1 MKDLGAATAYA
12 YAVEEGYT
20 GTEEE
25 FAALMADFTTA
36 AETATAAAEAAEAA
50 AASLTVDDEL
60 DDESTNP
67 VQNAVITNELSTV
80 KDGLN
85 DVNETLADITGN
97 VPLQAFEIGVANV
110 SNGAITYSSST
121 NKIRTKQG
129 TLNHAKQGDK
139 FSMTSSGLY
148 KYFICYSADG
158 VSGWDRNAY
167 SLDTATVE
175 APIDGYYVIV
185 IGKRDDSTITQNE
198 VSEIASKM
206 QLTRT
211 VTSGIEEVLT
221 EAGDTWEV

>member
-80 KDGLN
+80 KDGLLEVYVDGTSLVIN
-85 DVNETLADITGN
+85 GGIPSGEDV
-97 VPLQAFEIGVANV
+97 
-110 SNGAITYSSST
+110 SY
-121 NKIRTKQG
+121 
-129 TLNHAKQGDK
+129 
-139 FSMTSSGLY
+139 
-148 KYFICYSADG
+148 
-158 VSGWDRNAY
+158 
-167 SLDTATVE
+167 
-175 APIDGYYVIV
+175 
-185 IGKRDDSTITQNE
+185 
-198 VSEIASKM
+198 
-206 QLTRT
+206 
-211 VTSGIEEVLT
+211 
-221 EAGDTWEV
+221 